1 MAIDITA
8 RDDRQPLS
16 LLFVVAAIVIGYLL
30 WNRPHTDEQKRL
42 ETPDAVVLIDA
53 EGMGNSTLLD
63 AWAADNG
70 YELRRYQSNADLTL
84 VEDWAKMLVETGKKE
99 SPCVVLAK
107 DGRVEIMPIT
117 DNLLNA
123 LERQW

>member
-1 MAIDITA
+1 MKTRLTIILALTIC
-8 RDDRQPLS
+8 
-16 LLFVVAAIVIGYLL
+16 LLGY
-30 WNRPHTDEQKRL
+30 
-42 ETPDAVVLIDA
+42 
-53 EGMGNSTLLD
+53 NSTLLD

-70 YELRRYQSNADLTL
+70 YELRRYQSDADLTL